1 LSSVPPHPEAARG
14 AIAATVCFVVW
25 GLIAAYWKLLAHVGA
40 LELISHRALWS
51 LGLLVGLLAWQGR
64 LGPVQAALRDRRTL
78 AYNATTGTLLMVN
91 WLAFIWAVNHDHVL
105 ESSLGYFLVP
115 LCNVASGY
123 VFLHER
129 LRPVQWVAI
138 GLAAAGVLA
147 LLLGVGRLPWVA
159 LVIALTWTG
168 YGLVRKKSPMGA
180 VDGLTVE
187 TLLLTPLLGGYLLWL
202 AFQGKGALGHASAR
216 DHVLLVSGGLIT
228 AVPLVLF
235 AYGARR
241 IRLATL
247 GLLQYIA
254 PSLQFLLGWLV
265 YREPLDAARLQA
277 YALIWA
283 GLVLYSADS
292 FWSQRRALFA

>member
-1 LSSVPPHPEAARG
+1 MSSAPHHPEAGRG
-14 AIAATVCFVVW
+14 ALAATACFVVW
-25 GLIAAYWKLLAHVGA
+25 GLIAAYWKLLAHVGS
-40 LELISHRALWS
+40 LELISHRAVWS
-51 LGLLVGLLAWQGR
+51 LVFLVGLLAWQGR
-64 LGPVQAALRDRRTL
+64 LGPVKAALTDRRAL
-78 AYNATTGTLLMVN
+78 AYNAATGTLLMLN
-91 WLAFIWAVNHDHVL
+91 WLAFIWAVNHDHIL

-123 VFLHER
+123 LFLQER

-138 GLAAAGVLA
+138 GLAAAGVLV
-147 LLLGVGRLPWVA
+147 LLAGVGHVPWVA

-180 VDGLTVE
+180 IDGLTVE

-202 AFQGKGALGHASAR
+202 AVQGGGALGHASAR
-216 DHVLLVSGGLIT
+216 DHVLLISGGCIT
-228 AVPLVLF
+228 AVPLVWF

-241 IRLATL
+241 IRLTTL

-265 YREPLDAARLQA
+265 YREPLDATRFQA